1 MKKILAMFLAFS
13 MVLGLTACGGSGGSG
28 STTAAAAEA
37 ETEAAETE
45 AAEAEAAETE
55 AAAEASGDK
64 LALDVIISQYGN
76 YTQDWWSQFE
86 KDFEAENADIDLNVE
101 IVSWNDLYTVV
112 NTRIS
117 TNQAPDILNID
128 VFADYVADDLL
139 MKAEDYTSDE
149 LKAKIIPSFWN
160 ANEMDG
166 TVWALPILASARA
179 LFYNKDILE
188 AAGVEAPPA
197 TWDEVL
203 DACAKIKAYDSNIVP
218 WSLDISTDEGQAA
231 FSYYTWNNGGG
242 FVDADGNWALNSAA
256 NVEAVEFMK
265 KLIDSGYVTADPYT
279 ETRYPQQDAF
289 AAGSLAMMLGPC
301 NLYDLAPDINFG
313 VAPMPTN
320 GGNPSVQM
328 GVCDRLMAFNDEEA
342 EDPEARTAAISKFFD
357 FFYDTER
364 YSDYMV
370 FEGFLPVTTDSGELL
385 AENAEQFQKGGGAGE
400 GNSEYFA
407 TFCDMLSSCNFYPT
421 AKAEWNDVK
430 QGVINAEQQI
440 CQGKDA
446 QATLDALQDEITA
459 LAE

>member
-1 MKKILAMFLAFS
+1 MKKFLAVALS
-13 MVLGLTACGGSGGSG
+13 LCMVMGLT
-28 STTAAAAEA
+28 TTSFAEG
-37 ETEAAETE
+37 
-45 AAEAEAAETE
+45 
-55 AAAEASGDK
+55 GDK
-64 LALDVIISQYGN
+64 VVLDVIISQYGDH
-76 YTQDWWSQFE
+76 TQEWWPQFE
-86 KDFEAENADIDLNVE
+86 SKFEDANPDIDLNIE

-128 VFADYVADDLL
+128 TFADYVADDLL
-139 MKAEDYTSDE
+139 MPAEDYTSEE
-149 LKAKIIPSFWN
+149 LKAKILPSFWN
-160 ANEMDG
+160 ANEIDG

-188 AAGVEAPPA
+188 AAGAEVPT

-203 DACAKIKAYDSNIVP
+203 DACEKIKAYDENIVP

-242 FVDADGNWALNSAA
+242 FVDENGDWALNSAA

-265 KLIDSGYVTADPYT
+265 KLIDSGYCTADPYT

-289 AAGSLAMMLGPC
+289 AAGSLAMILGPC
-301 NLYDLAPDINFG
+301 NLYDIAADINFG

-320 GGNPSVQM
+320 GGNESVQM
-328 GVCDRLMAFNDEEA
+328 GVCDRLMAFVDEDA
-342 EDPEARTAAISKFFD
+342 PDQDARTAAISKFFD
-357 FFYDTER
+357 AFYDAET
-364 YSDYMV
+364 YSEYMV
-370 FEGFLPVTTDSGELL
+370 FEGFLPVTTDSGEIL
-385 AENAEQFQKGGGAGE
+385 AESADKYTKGDGSAQ

-407 TFCDMLSSCNFYPT
+407 TFCDMLASCNFYP
-421 AKAEWNDVK
+421 ASKPEWNDVK

-440 CQGKDA
+440 CQGADA
-446 QATLDALQDEITA
+446 QETLDALQEEIVS

>member
-1 MKKILAMFLAFS
+1 MKKILATTLAFA
-13 MVLGLTACGGSGGSG
+13 MVLGTAPTALAESAEK
-28 STTAAAAEA
+28 TT
-37 ETEAAETE
+37 
-45 AAEAEAAETE
+45 
-55 AAAEASGDK
+55 
-64 LALDVIISQYGN
+64 LNVIISQYGDH
-76 YTQDWWSQFE
+76 TQEWWLGENGFE
-86 KDFEAENADIDLNVE
+86 GTFEAANPDIDLNIE

-128 VFADYVADDLL
+128 TFADYVADDLL
-139 MKAEDYTSDE
+139 MPAEEYASED
-149 LKAKIIPSFWN
+149 LKAKILPSFWN

-166 TVWALPILASARA
+166 TVWALPILASVRA
-179 LFYNKDILE
+179 LFYNQDILD
-188 AAGVEAPPA
+188 AAGTAAPT

-203 DACAKIKAYDSNIVP
+203 SACEAVKAYDENIVP

-242 FVDADGNWALNSAA
+242 FVDADGSWALNSEA

-265 KLIDSGYVTADPYT
+265 KLIDSGYCTADPYT

-301 NLYDLAPDINFG
+301 NLYDIAADVNFA
-313 VAPMPTN
+313 VAPMPTSEA
-320 GGNPSVQM
+320 GAEPVQM
-328 GVCDRLMAFNDEEA
+328 GVCDRLMAFRNDDA
-342 EDPEARTAAISKFFD
+342 PDQEARTAAISKFFD
-357 FFYDTER
+357 AFYDADT
-364 YSDYMV
+364 YAGYMV
-370 FEGFLPVTTDSGELL
+370 FEGFLPVTSDSADILT
-385 AENAEQFQKGGGAGE
+385 ENAEQYTKGDGSAQ

-407 TFCDMLSSCNFYPT
+407 TFCDMLASCNFYPT

-440 CQGKDA
+440 CQGADA
-446 QATLDALQDEITA
+446 QATLDALQEEILL